1 MNKINYPLCETVI
14 HFTALFVEFPYLPR
28 ESSEM
33 VKLIVA
39 WAEEFEALNSEEQW
53 LDREY
58 IAEANSFCESKYCGW
73 LEATSGFP
81 VPVEVTQQLQE
92 RATLLGYLAPDSSDS
107 DQSDSTS
114 QQPEP

>member
-39 WAEEFEALNSEEQW
+39 WAEEFEARYSEEKW

-58 IAEANSFCESKYCGW
+58 ISEVNSFCEAKYCGW
-73 LEATSGFP
+73 LEATSGVP
-81 VPVEVTQQLQE
+81 VPVELTRQLLE
-92 RATLLGYLAPDSSDS
+92 RATLLGYLAPDSSAS

-114 QQPEP
+114 KPPEP